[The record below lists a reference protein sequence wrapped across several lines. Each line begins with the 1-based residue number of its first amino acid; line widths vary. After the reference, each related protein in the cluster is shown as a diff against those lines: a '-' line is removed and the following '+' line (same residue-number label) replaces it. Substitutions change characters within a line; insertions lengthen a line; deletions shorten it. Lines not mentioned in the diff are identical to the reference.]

1 MLPSSSALI
10 FLFVSRALIYWNFVT
25 WNIITRKYIY
35 FSNNFF
41 TKDSRKTT
49 ISKSVKTV
57 KKKKNWKSLAWL
69 IIIPFVFPR
78 LFRGCSRGD
87 GSETFAHRKPFGAAS
102 NNAHTTMYDT
112 LADSSRSSSSH
123 RASAFCEPSKPTLS
137 PTSVPGVRCRL
148 ALSSPLLSSSTFSS
162 IVCQHCFDS
171 SSSRGLFR
179 SAHSSIGQVIFN
191 PVARPFPASF
201 LVSVYTQT
209 RPLPLSMRPPSP
221 SRRGFLARTR
231 ATVATE
237 IPLLSPRGQDIAQL
251 SSTNIKR
258 FFSLAP
264 RPQIC

>member
-10 FLFVSRALIYWNFVT
+10 FLFVSRVLIYWNFVT

-87 GSETFAHRKPFGAAS
+87 GGETFAHRKPFGAAS

-148 ALSSPLLSSSTFSS
+148 ALSSPLLSSP
-162 IVCQHCFDS
+162 
-171 SSSRGLFR
+171 L
-179 SAHSSIGQVIFN
+179 
-191 PVARPFPASF
+191 PPFPLLSASTA
-201 LVSVYTQT
+201 LIHRHREGCSA
-209 RPLPLSMRPPSP
+209 
-221 SRRGFLARTR
+221 ARTR
-231 ATVATE
+231 ASAKWFSTPSRDPFQ
-237 IPLLSPRGQDIAQL
+237 PLFSFLYTPRHALYPCRCAHPPRLDED
-251 SSTNIKR
+251 SSRGRDQPLRQR
-258 FFSLAP
+258 FRFCLHAARILPS
-264 RPQIC
+264 